1 MHSLYK
7 TICILF
13 LSVCLMVQGVAL
25 AFSPPDMLASGQA
38 SMADTTASSD
48 PELAQPDAPLHC
60 CDHLALHDEEADKDK
75 SVEWKLDVHD
85 GSSNPLS
92 PLADSLLKFPRAD
105 DDNYASPSYPFHR
118 PPNSLS

>member
-25 AFSPPDMLASGQA
+25 AFSSEDGRVDSSSAPAIPLVADQA
-38 SMADTTASSD
+38 AVQSD
-48 PELAQPDAPLHC
+48 IPVEC
-60 CDHLALHDEEADKDK
+60 CDHLSLHDEDADKEN
-75 SVEWKLDVHD
+75 SVEWKLDVQD
-85 GSSNPLS
+85 GSSSSLFAV
-92 PLADSLLKFPRAD
+92 ADSLLKFPRAD